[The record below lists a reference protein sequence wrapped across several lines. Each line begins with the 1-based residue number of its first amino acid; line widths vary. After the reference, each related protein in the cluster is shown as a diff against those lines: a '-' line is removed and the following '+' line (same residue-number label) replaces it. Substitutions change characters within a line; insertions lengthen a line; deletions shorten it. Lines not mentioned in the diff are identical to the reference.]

1 MKRIYNNMNVYTF
14 HNKKLIF
21 NHIIINKQLITPS
34 KYKIRIIIKTL
45 FMNAC
50 IEINMHRFE
59 LFLCAVNID
68 SILYKMILLFKI
80 EGNFHSCLKD

>member
-14 HNKKLIF
+14 RNKKLIF

-45 FMNAC
+45 FMNGC
-50 IEINMHRFE
+50 IDLNYFYMPNY
-59 LFLCAVNID
+59 FLYYID
-68 SILYKMILLFKI
+68 LILYKMILLFKI